1 MLTAKTRLPSAYD
14 TNNYCPQSPSE
25 LQMRR
30 LRNMT
35 LNRTTYVKASNIKV
49 ELELAE
55 IGAEIIKKELLIH
68 KTAP

>member
-1 MLTAKTRLPSAYD
+1 
-14 TNNYCPQSPSE
+14 
-25 LQMRR
+25 MRR

-55 IGAEIIKKELLIH
+55 IGAEIQKELLIH